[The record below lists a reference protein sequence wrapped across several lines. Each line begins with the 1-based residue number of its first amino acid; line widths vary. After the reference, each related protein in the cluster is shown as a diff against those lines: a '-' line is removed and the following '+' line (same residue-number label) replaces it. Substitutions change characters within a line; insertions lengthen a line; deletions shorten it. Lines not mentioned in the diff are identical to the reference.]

1 MTDQSKQLA
10 DEPSSSSE
18 AAHLARRPYD
28 KPSLVA
34 RERLSQVT
42 ATDSKVSGI
51 TTDNAPG

>member
-1 MTDQSKQLA
+1 MTDQSKQLV

-28 KPSLVA
+28 KPSLVS

-51 TTDNAPG
+51 TTDNA